1 MAKEIFISYSRK
13 DFDKVKTIKEE
24 LDREL
29 GINCWMD
36 LDGIESG
43 DQFET
48 KIIDAINSHR
58 FFLFMLSPN
67 SMASEFALKEL
78 DFAHTKGKRIIF
90 VYITPCQMTDHFLF
104 NYKKND
110 TIDWGNSLQHDKL
123 LNNLRNWL
131 SNDPSSLRNL
141 AESGDLDAQ
150 YHLGY
155 NYFYGTG
162 VSQDFYEAA
171 KWLQKSAER
180 GHAGAQSLLGWL
192 YEHGEGVLKDIPEA
206 IKWFTLAAEQ
216 GDVLC
221 QRKLGDYNH
230 NAKNYQEAF
239 KWYMKAAEQGYDVGQ
254 KLVGDYYAWGFGVPQ
269 DLHEAAKWYRKAAE
283 QGHATAIKWLQ
294 DHSEY

>member
-13 DFDKVKTIKEE
+13 DFDKVKAIKDE

-29 GINCWMD
+29 GIKCWMD

-43 DQFET
+43 EQFEN
-48 KIIDAINSHR
+48 KIISAIKDHDTM
-58 FFLFMLSPN
+58 LFMLSAN
-67 SMASEFALKEL
+67 SMNSIYALKEL
-78 DFAHTKGKRIIF
+78 KFAQLKKKRVIL
-90 VYITPCQMTDHFLF
+90 VYIESCQMSDEFLF
-104 NYKKND
+104 NYSMYD
-110 TIDWGNSLQHDKL
+110 TVEWANSLQHNKL
-123 LNNLRNWL
+123 LNNLRKWL

-141 AESGDLDAQ
+141 AESGDIDAQ
-150 YHLGY
+150 YRLGY

-162 VSQDFYEAA
+162 VSQDFYEAS

-192 YEHGEGVLKDIPEA
+192 YEHGEGVLKDIPEFM
-206 IKWFTLAAEQ
+206 KW
-216 GDVLC
+216 
-221 QRKLGDYNH
+221 LGNCYH

-283 QGHATAIKWLQ
+283 QGHATALKWLQ